1 MSKKITEAMLKG
13 LVERVLSEEQL
24 NEFSPIP
31 MKRRNK
37 DDTGYTRQYRAQKDI
52 KKDLGSNKIATSFD
66 DLKDLAKKHKNSEEA
81 ELSLDDFKAAF
92 RSARA
97 ADKHGAPKAHGA
109 QAAYKLMK
117 DPKLR
122 PDIKTATEKEYKN
135 SQSWQSYVSSR
146 ANLPADP
153 DTLKYNEK
161 MPNRVSGQLGSALG
175 QQNVRELRSLLN
187 NAATST
193 MHKDY
198 LVKYI
203 NHSKEFAR
211 NAVNIMKSLVQ
222 AGELDSN
229 DQFYLLAQAEYNK
242 NEKENLTAPSDR
254 DSLRRKT
261 LTAPEISTQGIES
274 GKMLASQFHMF
285 DKFIQGTGGTST
297 KETLKN
303 RVKKMTDFSDEL
315 FNLNEASTPTSSDK
329 YFDFFNKTM
338 MMDYINKMVFEMDS
352 MSGAYTF
359 EAFCAYLAGG
369 ISGGKT
375 KGLSGKMGATDFS
388 TADGGKGSAKYLK
401 TMSEFKQSAG
411 DFVVNQP
418 ITYIFASKRDSNSKG
433 ISSPDQ
439 IHEIEMY
446 VVEAKLID
454 ETTTPHKFEIN
465 GETRRINQKEGSYI
479 FQANDADSAGT
490 LRLRTS
496 SKDLVTDNLTALA
509 NGIGSDV
516 KTAFE
521 SFKITMTDLLKAK
534 DNIEIYVQK
543 GAIPDPD
550 DASKDVGTIA
560 SEKLQ
565 SANVNFDKVKATIS
579 SAPASTPVT
588 ESKKVTAGML
598 KKLIQEKFKK

>member
-1 MSKKITEAMLKG
+1 MSKKITESMLKG
-13 LVERVLSEEQL
+13 LVERVLSEKDL
-24 NEFSPIP
+24 PVA
-31 MKRRNK
+31 MKQTDPDGDYIKKNRK
-37 DDTGYTRQYRAQKDI
+37 AKDI
-52 KKDLGSNKIATSFD
+52 KNDLGSDKIKSTFGK
-66 DLKDLAKKHKNSEEA
+66 LKDLANKDSDPN
-81 ELSLDDFKAAF
+81 ELKLGDFEKAFKSGRAVDPVTGRPTAGGAQTAWELMNDPELDDDIYDAIK
-92 RSARA
+92 
-97 ADKHGAPKAHGA
+97 DKYDSLPVG
-109 QAAYKLMK
+109 QRY
-117 DPKLR
+117 
-122 PDIKTATEKEYKN
+122 IN
-135 SQSWQSYVSSR
+135 SR
-146 ANLPADP
+146 ANFSGDP
-153 DTLKYNEK
+153 DSLKFNEK
-161 MPNRVSGQLGSALG
+161 MPLETSSDLSKGRGA
-175 QQNVRELRSLLN
+175 QNVRELKALLTRASASQSN
-187 NAATST
+187 THA
-193 MHKDY
+193 DY
-198 LVKYI
+198 LEKYI
-203 NHSKEFAR
+203 KNNEEYAR
-211 NAVNIMKSLVQ
+211 NAVYVMKFLVQ
-222 AGELDSN
+222 NKKLSSN
-229 DQFYLLAQAEYNK
+229 NKFYLLAQEEYKK

-297 KETLKN
+297 KETLKT

-315 FNLNEASTPTSSDK
+315 FNINEAATPTSSDK

-418 ITYIFASKRDSNSKG
+418 ITYIFASKRDSSSKG
-433 ISSPDQ
+433 VSSPDQ

-454 ETTTPHKFEIN
+454 ETSLPHEFEIN
-465 GETRRINQKEGSYI
+465 GRSKKINQKDGSYI
-479 FQANDADSAGT
+479 FKAEDADSAGT

-565 SANVNFDKVKATIS
+565 SANVNFDKVKAKIS
-579 SAPASTPVT
+579 SAPAPTPVT
-588 ESKKVTAGML
+588 ESKKVTSDLL
-598 KKLIQEKFKK
+598 KKLISETFKK

>member
-1 MSKKITEAMLKG
+1 MSKKITESMLKG
-13 LVERVLSEEQL
+13 LVERVL
-24 NEFSPIP
+24 NERTLPVA
-31 MKRRNK
+31 MKKTDVSTGDYTNK
-37 DDTGYTRQYRAQKDI
+37 DRSVKDI
-52 KKDLGSNKIATSFD
+52 KKDLGSNKIKVTKT
-66 DLKDLAKKHKNSEEA
+66 DLKDLANKDDNPEELNLSDFKKAFRAARASDSVTGA
-81 ELSLDDFKAAF
+81 PTAGGAQTAYELMTDPNLDDRIQGDIESEYEKT
-92 RSARA
+92 
-97 ADKHGAPKAHGA
+97 
-109 QAAYKLMK
+109 QA
-117 DPKLR
+117 
-122 PDIKTATEKEYKN
+122 
-135 SQSWQSYVSSR
+135 WQSYINSR
-146 ANLPADP
+146 ANLPGDP
-153 DTLKYNEK
+153 DGLKYNEK
-161 MPNRVSGQLGSALG
+161 MPLATSSELGTGRGAQNVKELSALLSRAG
-175 QQNVRELRSLLN
+175 ASQSN
-187 NAATST
+187 
-193 MHKDY
+193 MHADY
-198 LVKYI
+198 LEKYI
-203 NHSKEFAR
+203 KHSEDYAR
-211 NAVNIMKSLVQ
+211 NAVYIMKFLVQ
-222 AGELDSN
+222 NQKLKSDN
-229 DQFYLLAQAEYNK
+229 TFYLLALSQYGEDQK
-242 NEKENLTAPSDR
+242 TKLTAPSDR
-254 DSLRRKT
+254 GSLERKT

-285 DKFIQGTGGTST
+285 DKFIQGTDGAST

-303 RVKKMTDFSDEL
+303 RVKKMTDFSNEL
-315 FNLNEASTPTSSDK
+315 YNLQEAPTAASSDK

-388 TADGGKGSAKYLK
+388 TADGKKGSAKYLK

-411 DFVVNQP
+411 DFIINQP
-418 ITYIFASKRDSNSKG
+418 ITYIFASKRDSSSKG
-433 ISSPDQ
+433 ISSPDE

-446 VVEAKLID
+446 VLEAKLID
-454 ETTTPHKFEIN
+454 ETKDVHKFEIN
-465 GETRRINQKEGSYI
+465 GQPKKIKQKDGSYI
-479 FQANDADSAGT
+479 FQATDADSAGT

-565 SANVNFDKVKATIS
+565 SANVNFDKVKAKIS
-579 SAPASTPVT
+579 SAPAPAPVT
-588 ESKKVTAGML
+588 ESKKVTSDLL